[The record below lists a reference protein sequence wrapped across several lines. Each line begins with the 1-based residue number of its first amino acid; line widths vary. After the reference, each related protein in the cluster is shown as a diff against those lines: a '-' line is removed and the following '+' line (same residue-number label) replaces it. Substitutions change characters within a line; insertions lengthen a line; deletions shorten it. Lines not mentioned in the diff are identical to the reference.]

1 MTLTLRIPDN
11 SETAQQ
17 LEWIKKYFNI
27 KTNSDAIV
35 RAIAYFSRFADH
47 KLERDQRTNNY
58 RSLETEINQYKQ
70 IFSNFIN
77 TIDRMRIVALKE

>member
-17 LEWIKKYFNI
+17 LEWIKEHFNI

-47 KLERDQRTNNY
+47 KLETDKRIDNY
-58 RSLETEINQYKQ
+58 LSLETEIHQYKQ
-70 IFSNFIN
+70 IFSNFVN
-77 TIDRMRIVALKE
+77 TIDRIRIVALKE